1 MLTFRHGTRDDVPK
15 LVELIESAYRGE
27 ESRLGWTTEA
37 DFLDGRRT
45 DEDALHQIHAEPES
59 VFLVAFDGDDLVGCC
74 NLRREGDHAHFGMF
88 AVRPRSQ
95 DQGIGKALLSEA
107 EITVTTL
114 WHLKQVV
121 LDVIG
126 LRTSLIAWYERR
138 GFHLTGSTRPFPY
151 DNSRFG
157 VPKRDDL
164 VFFEMAK
171 EL

>member
-1 MLTFRHGTRDDVPK
+1 MHTFRHGTRDDVPK

-45 DEDALHQIHAEPES
+45 DEDALHQILAEPES
-59 VFLVAFDGDDLVGCC
+59 FFLVAFEFDDLVGCC
-74 NLRREGDHAHFGMF
+74 NLRHEGDHAHFGMF
-88 AVRPRSQ
+88 AVCPRSQ

-107 EITVTTL
+107 ETTVTTL

-171 EL
+171 DL